1 MSTLTAA
8 PFVLVPRLIPPPKI
22 IYLKGLALLQR
33 AIYVSDAVGTAGS
46 SILSIAQILGASDV
60 NNRRDDLKG
69 LLIFHRGQF
78 MQLIEGARTD
88 LDRLL
93 KRLRADPRHENI
105 RMMVDGP
112 VEGAPVGAQPM
123 VQVTV
128 SGEVETLIGDR
139 TLDRLSLPQ
148 VEAIFTT
155 AATLVDLAA

>member
-1 MSTLTAA
+1 MLH
-8 PFVLVPRLIPPPKI
+8 
-22 IYLKGLALLQR
+22 R

-60 NNRRDDLKG
+60 NNRRDDLAG

-105 RMMVDGP
+105 RILVD
-112 VEGAPVGAQPM
+112 EAMTGAPVSVHPM
-123 VQVTV
+123 ARVDVT
-128 SGEVETLIGDR
+128 GKVEAMIGDR
-139 TLDRLSLPQ
+139 FLDRLSLPQ
-148 VEAIFTT
+148 VKSLF
-155 AATLVDLAA
+155 AAAAETLDLAA